1 MTHKQFLKKQIIYRS
16 THRGSKEMDILLGQF
31 VKKYINDLNN
41 LELESLN
48 EMLSLEDEILH
59 NFYFKKEKNLSISN
73 IKISNLLK
81 NFKL

>member
-59 NFYFKKEKNLSISN
+59 NFLNFQISSFSDFCEIYGN
-73 IKISNLLK
+73 H
-81 NFKL
+81 NF